1 MMRMNYT
8 RVRCLATCMA
18 FALMAVSTSEE
29 LYGHGAGGDISIFSI
44 TTPAGEKV
52 AVGFAIL
59 DDDDIEQIFFDPHD
73 KVFNNILIP
82 RTPTILPPIPWTL
95 GSAEPGFDANEGEL
109 APLKPIYFN
118 LVNLQYW
125 DGSGGVNFGPPPA
138 GLTGG
143 FAPQP
148 SLTFADGGHH
158 SHPVFGIQ
166 GGGTPDGVYLAT
178 LTVSIDTMID
188 SDPFYMV
195 SLVDQALYTG
205 DAETNAENAEM
216 LGELVR
222 AYLEDPNNH
231 PEPEFG
237 GKNYKYYADAI
248 RYAETLPIPEPGGL
262 GLLVMALMGMLATR
276 GWARSSG

>member
-1 MMRMNYT
+1 MMRMNCILLK
-8 RVRCLATCMA
+8 RWVTCVA
-18 FALMAVSTSEE
+18 IGLMTFSAADE

-82 RTPTILPPIPWTL
+82 RTPTILPPIPWTF

-118 LVNLQYW
+118 LENLLYW
-125 DGSGGVNFGPPPA
+125 DGSGAVNFGPPPA

-158 SHPVFGIQ
+158 SHPVFGIV

-188 SDPFYMV
+188 SDPFYLV
-195 SLVDQALYTG
+195 SLVDRSLYTG
-205 DAETNAENAEM
+205 DDETNADNAEV

-222 AYLEDPNNH
+222 AYLEDPMSN

-237 GKNYKYYADAI
+237 GRNYTFYAEAI
-248 RYAETLPIPEPGGL
+248 RYAETLPIPEPSGCG
-262 GLLVMALMGMLATR
+262 LVMMASVALLAVR
-276 GWARSSG
+276 GRVTSR